1 MTRTLTV
8 KKGSGGS
15 KFSPGWHTAT
25 ISTAK
30 YGDWNG
36 TKFLDVCFEGY
47 SDKMN
52 MRVYA
57 KEGKNGEEF
66 AIGNIFRFANAGIS
80 DGLEG
85 GGGEVTIKL
94 DDSTEQLIN
103 KRLNIFLYKDGD
115 YSRVLAQV
123 APVPFVNIVEE
134 FTLDDV
140 NYWKGRAENFF
151 VKFIKPKIVQTTQ
164 SSSPI
169 DAEAS
174 IDEVIQAVNETKA
187 GEELPF

>member
-25 ISTAK
+25 VSTAK

-94 DDSTEQLIN
+94 DDSEEQLIG
-103 KRLNIFLYKDGD
+103 KELNIFLYKDGD
-115 YSRVLAQV
+115 YSRVLPQV
-123 APVPFVNIVEE
+123 ATVPFKNIIEE
-134 FTLDDV
+134 FTTNDID
-140 NYWKGRAENFF
+140 YWKGRAEQFF
-151 VKFIKPKIVQTTQ
+151 VKYVKPKLTATTETTNTT
-164 SSSPI
+164 
-169 DAEAS
+169 EAS
-174 IDEVIQAVNETKA
+174 MDELINAAGTTDKA
-187 GEELPF
+187 TEGMPF

>member
-8 KKGSGGS
+8 RKSTGGGS

-25 ISTAK
+25 VSTAK
-30 YGDWNG
+30 YGDWND

-66 AIGNIFRFANAGIS
+66 AIGNVFRFANAGIS

-85 GGGEVTIKL
+85 ADGNVTIKL
-94 DDSTEQLIN
+94 DDSAEALIG
-103 KRLNIFLYKDGD
+103 KEMNIFLYKDGD
-115 YSRVLAQV
+115 YSRVLPQI
-123 APVPFVNIVEE
+123 APVPFKNIIEE
-134 FTLDDV
+134 FSDDDV
-140 NYWKGRAENFF
+140 NYWKSRAENFF
-151 VKFIKPKIVQTTQ
+151 VKFVKPKLNTTTE
-164 SSSPI
+164 STT
-169 DAEAS
+169 EAS
-174 IDEVIQAVNETKA
+174 MDELISAA
-187 GEELPF
+187 GSTEATEGMPF

>member
-25 ISTAK
+25 VSTAK
-30 YGDWNG
+30 YGTWND

-94 DDSTEQLIN
+94 DDSEEQLIG
-103 KRLNIFLYKDGD
+103 KKMNIFLYKDRD
-115 YSRVLAQV
+115 YSRVLSQV

-140 NYWKGRAENFF
+140 IYWKGRAEAFF
-151 VKFIKPKIVQTTQ
+151 TKFVQPKLSATTTA
-164 SSSPI
+164 
-169 DAEAS
+169 DTTEAS
-174 IDEVIQAVNETKA
+174 MDELINAAGTVEGTTETM
-187 GEELPF
+187 PF

>member
-8 KKGSGGS
+8 KKGSGGG

-94 DDSTEQLIN
+94 DDSPEQLIG
-103 KRLNIFLYKDGD
+103 KELNIFLYKDGD
-115 YSRVLAQV
+115 YSRVLPQV
-123 APVPFVNIVEE
+123 APVPFKNIIEE
-134 FTLDDV
+134 FTTNDID
-140 NYWKGRAENFF
+140 YWKGRAEQFF
-151 VKFIKPKIVQTTQ
+151 VKYVQPKLTATTDT
-164 SSSPI
+164 SGT
-169 DAEAS
+169 AEAS
-174 IDEVIQAVNETKA
+174 MDELINAAGTANKA
-187 GEELPF
+187 TEGMPF

>member
-25 ISTAK
+25 VSTAK

-36 TKFLDVCFEGY
+36 TKVLDVCFEGY

-94 DDSTEQLIN
+94 DDSEEQLIG
-103 KRLNIFLYKDGD
+103 KELNIFLYKDGD
-115 YSRVLAQV
+115 YSRVLPQV
-123 APVPFVNIVEE
+123 APVPFKNIIEE
-134 FTLDDV
+134 FTTNDID
-140 NYWKGRAENFF
+140 YWKGRAEQFF
-151 VKFIKPKIVQTTQ
+151 VKYVKPKLTATTETTNTT
-164 SSSPI
+164 
-169 DAEAS
+169 EAS
-174 IDEVIQAVNETKA
+174 MDELINAAGTTDKA
-187 GEELPF
+187 TEGMPF

>member
-8 KKGSGGS
+8 KKGSGGG

-80 DGLEG
+80 DGLDG

-94 DDSTEQLIN
+94 DDSPEQLIG
-103 KRLNIFLYKDGD
+103 KELNIFLYKDGD
-115 YSRVLAQV
+115 YSRVLPQV
-123 APVPFVNIVEE
+123 APVPFKNIIEE
-134 FTLDDV
+134 FTTNDID
-140 NYWKGRAENFF
+140 YWKGRAEQFF
-151 VKFIKPKIVQTTQ
+151 VKYVQPKLTATTDT
-164 SSSPI
+164 SGTT
-169 DAEAS
+169 EAS
-174 IDEVIQAVNETKA
+174 MDELINAAGTADKA
-187 GEELPF
+187 TEGMPF

>member
-8 KKGSGGS
+8 RKSTGGGS

-30 YGDWNG
+30 YGDWND

-85 GGGEVTIKL
+85 ADGNVTIKL
-94 DDSTEQLIN
+94 DDSAETLIG
-103 KRLNIFLYKDGD
+103 KEINIFLYKDGD
-115 YSRVLAQV
+115 YSRVLPQI
-123 APVPFVNIVEE
+123 APVPFKNMIEE
-134 FTLDDV
+134 FTEDDV
-140 NYWKGRAENFF
+140 NYWKGRAETFF
-151 VKFIKPKIVQTTQ
+151 DKYIQPKVQSNATV
-164 SSSPI
+164 
-169 DAEAS
+169 DGEAS
-174 IDEVIQAVNETKA
+174 MDELISAVKSDNATE
-187 GEELPF
+187 GMPF